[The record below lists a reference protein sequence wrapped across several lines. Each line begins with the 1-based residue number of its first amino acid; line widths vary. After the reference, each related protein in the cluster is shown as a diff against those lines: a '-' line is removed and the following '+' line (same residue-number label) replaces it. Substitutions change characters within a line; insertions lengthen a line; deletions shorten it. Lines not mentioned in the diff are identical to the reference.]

1 MAELEEQIK
10 KAISNLRENN
20 KKRKFNQSVDL
31 VVNLQKFSVKKDN
44 INTFIT
50 LPHKIKDKKIA
61 GFFEV
66 KNKNVETI
74 TPEEFGKYKDKKKL
88 KNLAKKYD
96 FFIAEA
102 KIMPKVASTFGRVL
116 GPAGKMPSP
125 QLGIIPN
132 VNDKAVQEL
141 VSRLNNSIRIRTKE
155 ASIKLIIGKENSE
168 DKNLIENIMAVYNK
182 LINELPRQ
190 KENIKNIEI
199 KFTMSKPE
207 KINLK

>member
-1 MAELEEQIK
+1 MAELETQIK
-10 KAISNLRENN
+10 KSLENLRKNSKE
-20 KKRKFNQSVDL
+20 RKFKQSVDL
-31 VVNLQKFSVKKDN
+31 VINLQKFSVKKNN

-50 LPHKIKDKKIA
+50 LPHKIKEKKIA

-66 KNKNVETI
+66 KNNNVETI
-74 TPEEFGKYKDKKKL
+74 TPEEFNQYKDKKKL

-102 KIMPKVASTFGRVL
+102 KVMPKVASTFGRVL

-125 QLGIIPN
+125 QLGIISN

-141 VSRLNNSIRIRTKE
+141 VSKLNNSVRIRTKE
-155 ASIKLIIGKENSE
+155 ASIKLIIGKEDSKDNE
-168 DKNLIENIMAVYNK
+168 LVENIMAVYNN
-182 LINELPRQ
+182 IIQQLPKQ

-207 KINLK
+207 KIKV